1 MAICFALVVG
11 LVISIARSG
20 PSESTQAFAKI
31 ARTAGTAQGLTY
43 SNSDGPKSAWCT
55 NLANEF
61 ISNGD
66 DELNRFAAAALRPI
80 TQAYYRGCMG
90 N

>member
-1 MAICFALVVG
+1 VAICFALVFG
-11 LVISIARSG
+11 FIIFIARSG
-20 PSESTQAFAKI
+20 PSESTQAFVKI
-31 ARTAGTAQGLTY
+31 ARTAGMAQGLTY

-55 NLANEF
+55 TRADEF

-66 DELNRFAAAALRPI
+66 DELNRFAAAALQPI
-80 TQAYYRGCMG
+80 THSYYRACMG